1 MAKQKQTQ
9 QKSEARRSKPI
20 PKAAERAVTRA
31 TKDGTVTKTE
41 RRDIRQAV
49 RNSGGTRAQ
58 AKATVKTAKG
68 NVKAASSDFRNNE
81 IGQYARTADMYG
93 MGTAD
98 QGVFSGAS
106 YNQAKAAGF
115 TDQQIRD
122 YLSSGNT
129 GLMIGNRVQELL
141 NNWDQY
147 YKSPVPDMPEGY
159 DPRGE
164 GRTIPAS
171 AASKPDIFF
180 SPVNLEGVNNMWGNP
195 LGNGISSSVVV
206 GDGKNWQDPANTGE
220 LARYR
225 TPEMIMNG
233 LNGAYAMSTAN
244 PNLAQNMAAFVDSG
258 HRESLLTGKAPSAN
272 PQGWNELYPASMG
285 TASTPWSQA
294 YANQLS
300 YKSPWMK

>member
-1 MAKQKQTQ
+1 MAKQKKPQ
-9 QKSEARRSKPI
+9 QKTEERRSKPI
-20 PKAAERAVTRA
+20 PKAAERVVSRA
-31 TKDGTVTKTE
+31 TKDGNVTKTE

-49 RNSGGTRAQ
+49 RGSGGTKAQ
-58 AKATVKTAKG
+58 AKATVKSAKTT
-68 NVKAASSDFRNNE
+68 NNNSYSNNA

-106 YNQAKAAGF
+106 WNQAKAAGY

-122 YLSSGNT
+122 YLSGGNT
-129 GLMIGNRVQELL
+129 GLMIGNRVQEVL
-141 NNWDQY
+141 NNYDNMA
-147 YKSPVPDMPEGY
+147 SPAPDMPAGY

-164 GRTIPAS
+164 GREIAPSTAS
-171 AASKPDIFF
+171 RPDVFF
-180 SPVNLEGVNNMWGNP
+180 SPVNMEGINNMWGNP
-195 LGNGISSSVVV
+195 MGNGVMTSSIV
-206 GDGKNWQDPANTGE
+206 GDGKNWQDPANAAE

-258 HRESLLTGKAPSAN
+258 HRESLLTGKTPSAN
-272 PQGWNELYPASMG
+272 PQGWNELYPAAMG